1 MNTTL
6 ARASKALAVS
16 AVTALAL
23 TGCIK
28 VDFDLELQSDD
39 TVDGAI
45 TYAVAEGTGEFM
57 STEDQEYTDEEA
69 AEALFG
75 DLAAEDYENG
85 EVTTYA
91 EDDWVGKTVT
101 FEGETLDGFALDEG
115 SEGLTIVREGDEF
128 VVSGPYDASGELG
141 EAPAGAEMTLSIT
154 FPGAVSESNGEI
166 SEDGRTVTWNLL
178 DAPETIDARGA
189 AVAGGSMPWLIPAL
203 IVAGVLALGAVALAL
218 VLMRRRPEAAVEPAP
233 YVAAPEAGTAF
244 APAEGPIEPVIE
256 PDTTVDAEAGAGTE
270 TEPTAAAEPAA
281 PADQPNAEDDE
292 TEDKPPA

>member
-28 VDFDLELQSDD
+28 VDFDLALQSDD
-39 TVDGAI
+39 TVDGSI

-57 STEDQEYTDEEA
+57 STEDETYTDEEA

-85 EVTTYA
+85 EISSYA

-115 SEGLTIVREGDEF
+115 SDGLTIVREGDEF
-128 VVSGPYDASGELG
+128 VVSGPYDTSGELG

-178 DAPETIDARGA
+178 DAPETIDARGS

-203 IVAGVLALGAVALAL
+203 IVAGVLVLGAVVLAL
-218 VLMRRRPEAAVEPAP
+218 VLMRRKPAAEADVVETDAAP

-244 APAEGPIEPVIE
+244 APEATVQPVIE
-256 PDTTVDAEAGAGTE
+256 P
-270 TEPTAAAEPAA
+270 EPI
-281 PADQPNAEDDE
+281 ADPESPAEDDDAP
-292 TEDKPPA
+292 EDKPQV